1 MVMPR
6 LWRVI
11 GAFAML
17 GGGAGRAGAQTVRP
31 NPCTLI
37 TTDDAATVTRTAMA
51 PPQMA
56 NDMSI
61 CTIAS
66 FQAVQYS
73 LADTAARVT
82 LRVESARLYDP
93 DYFSTQAPNKQPL
106 TGLGDEAVA
115 LTDSAPPM
123 LRVRRRW
130 WVYTIRV
137 DAPKTLGTDT
147 QVILD
152 TERRLADRVL
162 NRAP

>member
-1 MVMPR
+1 MPR
-6 LWRVI
+6 LWLVI
-11 GAFAML
+11 SSLAIL
-17 GGGAGRAGAQTVRP
+17 GVREAGGQMVRP
-31 NPCTLI
+31 NPCMLI
-37 TTDDAATVTRTAMA
+37 TTDDAAIATKTAMA

-56 NDMSI
+56 NDMSM
-61 CTIAS
+61 CTIS
-66 FQAVQYS
+66 SYQAVQYS
-73 LADTAARVT
+73 LSDTSARVT
-82 LRVESARLYDP
+82 LRIEPARLYDP
-93 DYFSTQAPNKQPL
+93 DYFNVSAPNKQPL

-130 WVYTIRV
+130 WVYTIRI

-152 TERRLADRVL
+152 TEKRLANRVL

>member
-1 MVMPR
+1 MPR

-11 GAFAML
+11 GGLAML
-17 GGGAGRAGAQTVRP
+17 GPGVASGQMVRP
-31 NPCTLI
+31 NPCVLI
-37 TTDDAATVTRTAMA
+37 TTDDATMVTKTAMA
-51 PPQMA
+51 QPQLA
-56 NDMSI
+56 NDLTM
-61 CTIAS
+61 CTISS

-73 LADTAARVT
+73 LSDTSARVT
-82 LRVESARLYDP
+82 LRVEPARLYDP
-93 DYFSTQAPNKQPL
+93 DYFNVQAPNKQPL

-115 LTDSAPPM
+115 LTDSTPPM

-130 WVYTIRV
+130 WVYTFRI

-152 TERRLADRVL
+152 TEKRLADRVL